1 MIQQK
6 DMDGSGPNGI
16 RRNHRIA
23 VVDRAIAVDTTI
35 LRTRALPCRS
45 NGRVPHLLPNA
56 EGIAL

>member
-1 MIQQK
+1 
-6 DMDGSGPNGI
+6 MDGSGPNGI

-56 EGIAL
+56 EDIAL